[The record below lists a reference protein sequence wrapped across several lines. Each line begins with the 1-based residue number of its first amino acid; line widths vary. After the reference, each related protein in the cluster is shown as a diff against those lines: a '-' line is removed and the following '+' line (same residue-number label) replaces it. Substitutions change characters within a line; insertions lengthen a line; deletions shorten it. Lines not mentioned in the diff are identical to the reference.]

1 MATKY
6 WNNGAGDGSI
16 SNASNWSP
24 SGAPSAGDVLIF
36 AEGPLGSG
44 SSDVVGGDYTSL
56 GTLSEIRIGAGFT
69 RSFGSSSSF
78 VKIIADDVVS
88 DSGGVVYLDV
98 DCNTATSK
106 VVVAG
111 GASGVAFFYLRGDV
125 QELRV
130 TGGNGNMYVQATTGF
145 SPGSGYT
152 EVDAIVVSS
161 APDVFVNLGENVSS
175 NDTMSMDS
183 GTISSSCVIGTL
195 DMYGGEFTQYATAAL
210 TAVNVYGASTFNH
223 KGTGT
228 ITTLTVSN
236 GSAVFRDNQS
246 DGVTV
251 TNATINGG
259 TIDLSSSLQNIT
271 FTNNIISNGGAVLP
285 PLGGTVAISY

>member
-6 WNNGAGDGSI
+6 WTNGAGDGSI

-24 SGAPSAGDVLIF
+24 SGAPSASDVLIF
-36 AEGPLGSG
+36 AESPNGAT

-56 GTLSEIRIGAGFT
+56 GTLGEIRIGAGFT

-78 VKIIADDVVS
+78 VKIIADQFVS
-88 DSGGVVYLDV
+88 DCAGVVYLDV

-106 VVVAG
+106 VVIAG
-111 GASGVAFFYLRGDV
+111 GATAVNFFYLKGDV
-125 QELRV
+125 QELRI
-130 TGGNGNMYVQATTGF
+130 TGGSGVVSVQPSTGF

-152 EVDAIVVSS
+152 EVDSVVITS
-161 APDVFVNLGENVSS
+161 APNVTLALEANVSS
-175 NDTMSMDS
+175 NDTISIDS
-183 GTISSSCVIGTL
+183 GTVSSHCVVGTL
-195 DMYGGEFTQYATAAL
+195 DMYGGDFTQNGTGAM
-210 TAVNVYGASTFNH
+210 TAVNVYGNSVFRH

-228 ITTLTVSN
+228 ITTLTVSS
-236 GSAVFRDNQS
+236 GTAEFRDNQS

-251 TNATINGG
+251 TNTTVNGG
-259 TIDLSSSLQNIT
+259 VIDLSNSLQNIT
-271 FTNNIISNGGAVLP
+271 FTNNITSNGGTILP